1 MPREKP
7 ATRTDEWTTPPEIVD
22 IVLAQFGRIDLDPCS
37 HPESAA
43 SKVAAQRFD
52 IRAGQDGL
60 ALDWPLGARVYVN
73 PPYKRGQVKRFAAKC
88 AAHAR
93 AGGEVL
99 MLVNAGVGGLYW
111 RDEIWPHIAA
121 ACFLCPRV
129 RFAKNGGGE
138 YTENLADSVVCY
150 FGSNPDAFTAAWR
163 ARGTVVRVV
172 AVQGSTGDEGQL
184 QAADAVQVA
193 PRELAAR
200 MVADL
205 LVRTRVTS
213 GEGAARIDAAHK
225 AAEAVRREHG
235 ALTPAYHTAQLQA
248 AQAVQDAISEHR
260 EAARIEAA
268 AHAFLAALEP
278 PQPVRAPMSW
288 TESEARRK
296 AARNAAKVTRA
307 ERLAQARDAQEAAQ
321 AVTEPDVMEAAA

>member
-7 ATRTDEWTTPPEIVD
+7 ATRTDEWTTPKEIVD

-43 SKVAAQRFD
+43 SKVAAQCFD

-93 AGGEVL
+93 AGGEAL
-99 MLVNAGVGGLYW
+99 MLVNAGVGAEYW

-129 RFAKNGGGE
+129 RFAKNGGAE
-138 YTENLADSVVCY
+138 YTENLADTVVAY
-150 FGSNPDAFTAAWR
+150 FGPNPDAFTAAWR
-163 ARGTVVRVV
+163 ARGTVVRVL
-172 AVQGSTGDEGQL
+172 AVQGTAADERQL
-184 QAADAVQVA
+184 QAADAAQVA

-205 LVRTRVTS
+205 LARVRVTS
-213 GEGAARIDAAHK
+213 GDGPARIDAAHK
-225 AAEAVRREHG
+225 AAETVARERG
-235 ALTPAYHTAQLQA
+235 CLCPEYATAIQRASQT
-248 AQAVQDAISEHR
+248 VQDAIAEHK
-260 EAARIEAA
+260 EAARIAA
-268 AHAFLAALEP
+268 AAQDFLTALEP
-278 PQPVRAPMSW
+278 PKPVRAPLPW
-288 TESEARRK
+288 AESEARRK
-296 AARNAAKVTRA
+296 AARNAAKVSRA
-307 ERLAQARDAQEAAQ
+307 ERLARHHDAQEAAQ
-321 AVTEPDVMEAAA
+321 AATEPDVMEAA